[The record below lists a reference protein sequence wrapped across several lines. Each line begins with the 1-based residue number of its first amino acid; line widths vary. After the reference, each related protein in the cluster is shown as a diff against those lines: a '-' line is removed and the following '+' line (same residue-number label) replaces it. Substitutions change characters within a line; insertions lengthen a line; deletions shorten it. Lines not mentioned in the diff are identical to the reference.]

1 MSDIIKTQQG
11 LARKAEAQRAHRF
24 EDLYHVICKREWIEE
39 ALRHVLDNDGSQTAG
54 VDGMSWKA
62 FNDVEKSDFEN
73 DEFRQQFIDELQQEL
88 KTQTFKPLPV
98 RRVEISKPGTNK
110 KRPLGIPTI
119 KDRTVQTL
127 LKMLMEPI
135 WEADFYHFSNGFRP
149 GRCTMDCIQPL
160 YTLFNTTTGYRWVI
174 EGDIRACFDRIPHI
188 KLLAAVA
195 RRIGDRKVLALI
207 RRFLKSGI
215 MDCGKLAPS
224 DEGTPQGGICSPL
237 LANIYLH
244 QFDEWFDRTFARP
257 DKATNRSRFE
267 AWYKERKKG
276 GPKAAAQMYRYA
288 DDWIVLVRGTRE
300 QAQTIKEQCKTYLQ
314 EVLGL
319 ELSEEKTMITHIK
332 DGFNFLGYH
341 IFRCDQP
348 SNRRIVGVFVQ
359 PTEKGLKGIKQKIK
373 EMTTRKTLRDDYV
386 HKIRA
391 INAAIR
397 GWANYYRAVNPTAAF
412 QELDQYVWL
421 RLRKWLEKKY
431 QLSPSQVRRQYM
443 HRQKGPKGGTT
454 EFAAQEADGTWVW
467 RYRTVQTKL
476 IYYRPTYKKSWPNP
490 YLEKVKCEPYIL
502 PTLKV
507 IWGGYHEAPTFV
519 ANRRKALRRAKG
531 ACERCGTTKKLA
543 VHHTHRV
550 NRGKRK
556 VEQADNR
563 PEMLEVLCRACH
575 DAEHRAENMYRKKQ
589 AAQKRQANEVKSK
602 GEPVA
607 GATCTAGS
615 VGRMQKRLSRKG

>member
-1 MSDIIKTQQG
+1 MHPRSREAVRVIIVPRRPANDWTRGKGDSLLHKPRRVREDWIGRSDIIKTQQG

-73 DEFRQQFIDELQQEL
+73 DDFRQQFIDELQQEL

-224 DEGTPQGGICSPL
+224 
-237 LANIYLH
+237 
-244 QFDEWFDRTFARP
+244 
-257 DKATNRSRFE
+257 
-267 AWYKERKKG
+267 
-276 GPKAAAQMYRYA
+276 KAAAQMYRYA

-490 YLEKVKCEPYIL
+490 YREKVKCEPYIL

-543 VHHTHRV
+543 VHHTPRV